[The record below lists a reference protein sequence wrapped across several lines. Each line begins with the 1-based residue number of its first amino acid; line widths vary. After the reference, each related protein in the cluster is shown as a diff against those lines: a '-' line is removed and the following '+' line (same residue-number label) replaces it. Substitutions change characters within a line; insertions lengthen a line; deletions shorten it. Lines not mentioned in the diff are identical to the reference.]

1 MPKKLIDSKAKTK
14 MWRKS
19 IKVIV
24 FELTHRKTKQIFKL
38 HIHTCIQLKMKMIKK
53 HLQDNWFQNV

>member
-24 FELTHRKTKQIFKL
+24 FELTHRKTKTNTNIQITYTYMYTVKDEDDQEAF
-38 HIHTCIQLKMKMIKK
+38 TR
-53 HLQDNWFQNV
+53 

>member
-24 FELTHRKTKQIFKL
+24 FELTHRKTKTNIQITFTYMYTVKDEDDQEAF
-38 HIHTCIQLKMKMIKK
+38 TR
-53 HLQDNWFQNV
+53 

>member
-24 FELTHRKTKQIFKL
+24 FELTHRKTKTNIQITYTYMYTVKNEDVQEAF
-38 HIHTCIQLKMKMIKK
+38 TR
-53 HLQDNWFQNV
+53 

>member
-24 FELTHRKTKQIFKL
+24 FELTHRKTNIQITYTYMYTVKDEDDQEAF
-38 HIHTCIQLKMKMIKK
+38 TR
-53 HLQDNWFQNV
+53 

>member
-19 IKVIV
+19 IKV
-24 FELTHRKTKQIFKL
+24 FESTHRKTKTNIQITYTYMYTVKDEDDQEAF
-38 HIHTCIQLKMKMIKK
+38 TR
-53 HLQDNWFQNV
+53 

>member
-24 FELTHRKTKQIFKL
+24 FELTHRKTKTNIQI
-38 HIHTCIQLKMKMIKK
+38 TYTYIQLKMKMIKK

>member
-24 FELTHRKTKQIFKL
+24 FELTHRKTKTNIQI
-38 HIHTCIQLKMKMIKK
+38 TYTYMMKMIKK